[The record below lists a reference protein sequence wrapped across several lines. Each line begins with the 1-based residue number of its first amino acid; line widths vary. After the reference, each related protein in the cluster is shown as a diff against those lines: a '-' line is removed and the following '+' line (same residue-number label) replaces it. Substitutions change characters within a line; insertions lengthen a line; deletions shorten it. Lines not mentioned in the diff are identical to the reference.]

1 MLDRIVLR
9 GLRAHGRHGVFA
21 REREEG
27 QPFIVDVELGL
38 DTRTAAAT
46 DDLTRTVDY
55 GAVATRVV
63 DLIEGEPL
71 NLIETLA
78 ERIADAC
85 LAESRVEQVE
95 VTVHK
100 PDAPITVPF
109 EDVTVTIVR
118 TALREKTE
126 GSG

>member
-1 MLDRIVLR
+1 MLDRIALR
-9 GLRAHGRHGVFA
+9 GLRGHGRHGVFD

-27 QPFIVDVELGL
+27 QPFIVDIVLGL
-38 DTRTAAAT
+38 DTRAAAAG
-46 DDLTRTVDY
+46 DDLALTVDY
-55 GAVATRVV
+55 GAVAAGVV
-63 DLIEGEPL
+63 GLIEGEPV

-85 LAESRVEQVE
+85 LAEARVEQVE

-118 TALREKTE
+118 TAPREKAE
-126 GSG
+126 DDE